1 MVRVGKLWRQNKR
14 FAAISENNQI
24 NQGIIIENKSLGM
37 FGYCG
42 FG

>member
-37 FGYCG
+37 LGYCELG
-42 FG
+42 